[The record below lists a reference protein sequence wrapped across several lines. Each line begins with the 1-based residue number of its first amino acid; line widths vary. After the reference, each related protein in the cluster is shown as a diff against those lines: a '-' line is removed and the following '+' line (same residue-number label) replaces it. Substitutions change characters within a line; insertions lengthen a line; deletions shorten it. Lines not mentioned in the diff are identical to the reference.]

1 MEATALVRDR
11 VEKAQD
17 HFRNTISLVAETV
30 RRSSGE
36 SGHADDDDGRQAP
49 SYGMLRRVGLM
60 NIVDLG
66 PNARDEAD
74 AANFRRTTA
83 ARRIQKEYRVHLTR
97 KRYAEERA
105 RANEARR
112 NAAAAVIQAG
122 ARGMRDRRRFAEM
135 KVDRLVERVAVMRI
149 SRAYIRHVHRRAA
162 ARRRAAMIEANR
174 VRAREERVAA
184 SARAAASHRDMRA
197 ALDAGGDISASW
209 KAATAIQSRVRVML
223 AVEERRRRMA
233 AIACIQRHYRGSRGR
248 RRASILR
255 AVRASR
261 SRRDVCVG
269 VARHID
275 LLREVRPLESRL
287 MHAWFVGNIELEAAM
302 RTSFLASETLEN
314 EWYAW
319 KQKFY
324 RRALNKG
331 LPKGW
336 CPRSLG
342 NTGRVY
348 YIHVRSGR
356 SQLVHPNLMDVA
368 DAAAEKRAA
377 LEKRGEEDMRAV
389 REHTFSVRQAVAN
402 ELAVILKTFDRWRL
416 DTM

>member
-1 MEATALVRDR
+1 MEATAVVRDR

-17 HFRNTISLVAETV
+17 HFRSTISLVEESV
-30 RRSSGE
+30 QRSRDE
-36 SGHADDDDGRQAP
+36 SGHADDEGRQAP

-74 AANFRRTTA
+74 AASFRRTTS
-83 ARRIQKEYRVHLTR
+83 ARRIQKEYRAHLTR
-97 KRYAEERA
+97 KRSAEERA
-105 RANEARR
+105 RADEARR

-122 ARGMRDRRRFAEM
+122 ARGLRDRRRFAEM
-135 KVDRLVERVAVMRI
+135 KVERLVERVAAMRI
-149 SRAYIRHVHRRAA
+149 SRAYMCHL
-162 ARRRAAMIEANR
+162 RRRGVTRRRDAMIETNR

-184 SARAAASHRDMRA
+184 STRAAASVREMRA
-197 ALDAGGDISASW
+197 ALDAGGDVAASW
-209 KAATAIQSRVRVML
+209 KAATVIQSRLRVML
-223 AVEERRRRMA
+223 AVAERRRRMA
-233 AIACIQRHYRGSRGR
+233 AIACIQRHYRGSRRR
-248 RRASILR
+248 RRASMLR

-261 SRRDVCVG
+261 SRRDICVG
-269 VARHID
+269 VARHIGV
-275 LLREVRPLESRL
+275 LREVRPLESRL

-302 RTSFLASETLEN
+302 RASFLASETLEN

-319 KQKFY
+319 KRKFY

-377 LEKRGEEDMRAV
+377 LEKRGEDEMRAV
-389 REHTFSVRQAVAN
+389 REHTFGVRQAVAN
-402 ELAVILKTFDRWRL
+402 ELAVILQTFDRWRL